1 MSEANFQRQR
11 RVTIVDVAK
20 HAGVSTASASKVLR
34 NAFGAS
40 ESMRA
45 RVQEA
50 MNDLGYRPHGPARG
64 MRGRTF
70 TIGVVVSDI
79 ENPFFSLITDGIS
92 SVIRPQSLSCS
103 SRPAVSKRRRRRRWS
118 MR

>member
-1 MSEANFQRQR
+1 MSENNVQRQR

-34 NAFGAS
+34 NAYGAS

-50 MNDLGYRPHGPARG
+50 MTELGYHP
-64 MRGRTF
+64 
-70 TIGVVVSDI
+70 
-79 ENPFFSLITDGIS
+79 
-92 SVIRPQSLSCS
+92 
-103 SRPAVSKRRRRRRWS
+103 
-118 MR
+118 